1 MPSPNRNPE
10 DPGDGDLFDD
20 AYFRIL
26 EPFHTE
32 EDARREAAAARELL
46 GLAQS
51 DQVLDLACG
60 WGRHLAL
67 LAEAGHRVTGLDRSL
82 PLLRRARRE
91 LAAGAT
97 YSEAG
102 AIVGTRLIAADMLR
116 LPLVDQAFDAVLNLA
131 TSLGLFLH
139 DTDAVRALDE
149 MRRVLRPGGRLLLE
163 GMHRADVEAHFAA
176 RDAWTL
182 ADGTRVRA
190 RRRLDRDRGVS
201 HEILRWRG
209 PQGAG
214 EKRHSLRLRTAAE
227 WARLL
232 DRAGLRTRA
241 TYGNWLG
248 QPFTDASPRF
258 IALAVRA

>member
-1 MPSPNRNPE
+1 MPSQNRKPE
-10 DPGDGDLFDD
+10 DPEDGGLFDD

-32 EDARREAAAARELL
+32 EDARRETAAVREVL
-46 GLAQS
+46 GLAQG
-51 DQVLDLACG
+51 DRVLDLACG

-67 LAEAGHRVTGLDRSL
+67 LVQAGHRVTGLDRSL

-91 LAAGAT
+91 LASRGT
-97 YSEAG
+97 HSEPG
-102 AIVGTRLIAADMLR
+102 TFDETRLIAADLLR

-131 TSLGLFLH
+131 TSLGLFL
-139 DTDAVRALDE
+139 DDADAVRALDE

-176 RDAWTL
+176 RDTWTL
-182 ADGTRVRA
+182 PDGTRVRA
-190 RRRLDRDRGVS
+190 RRRLDVDRGVS

-209 PQGAG
+209 PGGAG
-214 EKRHSLRLRTAAE
+214 EKRHSIRLRTATE
-227 WARLL
+227 WVRLL

-241 TYGNWLG
+241 TYGSWQG
-248 QPFTDASPRF
+248 KPFTDASPRF